1 MHRFTSPIAKIRY
14 GLAALLLAATAT
26 TGALSAPASSL
37 PELNGLDGLGF
48 SDGTEAVKKSETL
61 AAEPLVENA
70 WDFEKPDS
78 IPGFSA
84 IVTPDEPVN

>member
-1 MHRFTSPIAKIRY
+1 MHPITRAFATFRY
-14 GLAALLLAATAT
+14 SLAVLLLTATAT

-37 PELNGLDGLGF
+37 PELDGVDGLGF
-48 SDGTEAVKKSETL
+48 SDGTEAIKKSETL
-61 AAEPLVENA
+61 AAEPLAENA

-84 IVTPDEPVN
+84 IVTPDQPVN

>member
-1 MHRFTSPIAKIRY
+1 MRQLAKPFAKIRC
-14 GLAALLLAATAT
+14 GLAALLMTTIVT
-26 TGALSAPASSL
+26 TGAVSGPAASL

-61 AAEPLVENA
+61 AAEPLAENA

-84 IVTPDEPVN
+84 IVTQDQPVN

>member
-1 MHRFTSPIAKIRY
+1 MSPFITPFAKIRY
-14 GLAALLLAATAT
+14 SLAVLLLAATTT
-26 TGALSAPASSL
+26 TGAVSAPDSSL

-61 AAEPLVENA
+61 AVEPLAENA

-84 IVTPDEPVN
+84 IVTPDQPVN